1 MIIKCFKYFF
11 LRIDKVDILVKFDV
25 VLGDSFN
32 FSFYFN
38 LVNDYECESSIIQ
51 FVSEIIL
58 FKFII
63 ERWIEE
69 MWEMVNE

>member
-38 LVNDYECESSIIQ
+38 LVNDYEYESSIIQ
-51 FVSEIIL
+51 FVSENIL
-58 FKFII
+58 FKFIM
-63 ERWIEE
+63 ERWMEE

>member
-38 LVNDYECESSIIQ
+38 LVNDYEYESSII
-51 FVSEIIL
+51 
-58 FKFII
+58 
-63 ERWIEE
+63 
-69 MWEMVNE
+69 

>member
-38 LVNDYECESSIIQ
+38 LVNDYECESSII
-51 FVSEIIL
+51 IG
-58 FKFII
+58 
-63 ERWIEE
+63 
-69 MWEMVNE
+69 

>member
-38 LVNDYECESSIIQ
+38 LVNDYEYESSIIQ

-58 FKFII
+58 FKFIM
-63 ERWIEE
+63 ERWMEE